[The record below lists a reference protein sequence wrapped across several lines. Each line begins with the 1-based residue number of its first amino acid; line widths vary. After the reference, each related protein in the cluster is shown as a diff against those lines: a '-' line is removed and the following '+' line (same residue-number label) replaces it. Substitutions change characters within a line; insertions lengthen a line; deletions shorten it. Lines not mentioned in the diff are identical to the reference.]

1 MAIKEFEF
9 QQNCIQDI
17 INKFEEQPIVYLNGD
32 SGTGKTTISQ
42 QVELPNYEKLYLVG
56 DPTIFLTDLGVFK
69 RSSLFNFQ
77 EGIKKALDVT
87 EVLASLF
94 PPAQVGISKVNE
106 TLNIDSEFILKELHG
121 NRNILLII
129 DNYLQIDILSQSLIS
144 QVVEEIRCFP
154 RIKILFVGN
163 NEKRN
168 TILIPPLS
176 INDLEKLGFDKNS
189 TINKVPLNILL
200 YLSKNH
206 NVSNVASYPQ
216 IIDYLNADFLK
227 KIRKFEENSLEKFI
241 LEVVYLYSGSGSNEW
256 VDIATIVTYL
266 IQKKITR
273 IDALIDSLIS
283 LFLLEIDS
291 SDKFIR
297 FNTLYN
303 SIRIGNFL
311 SSNLEEELNGYIDYI
326 EQFAPFS
333 YFDKFQAYSLIGNYD
348 LTEKN
353 ALQCYLQFS
362 LEQGKEFIPTKVKEY
377 LKKLNTPI
385 VSVVVESLELYT
397 NNIYDKSFHLTDS
410 FIENLQGSYFPYPIE
425 IIGNLFYL
433 RALSLARAI
442 TQEPGTLYIS
452 NEHIKSIQMISKRV
466 KNINSELYL
475 RLKKAELILKID
487 SKSLF
492 DKKGF
497 KKDFDVI
504 VGEYD
509 FKITSSLARYKKY
522 WQKELSILFSL
533 VGMIDLDVDKEEY
546 ILRRSFHILNSQK
559 EFLPKSYIRAASNY
573 AATNFKKGDYQN
585 AINISERVLEFI
597 DYKGE
602 VLNWGVVPQ
611 LHMIY
616 MAFNGQDIKQ
626 QFGKFNDL
634 IWNIPEALG
643 KLHEKYICISNHSLL
658 LCAINDSAKQSIEL
672 MELTL
677 EKAPRD
683 NYDRYL
689 FYTNLGALYY
699 LDGNSKKASSYEQ
712 KALEVI
718 EEGIDCL
725 IEKDLIKRNEILQ
738 QIYSGNISSNSKEI
752 LTTIFDSTETKNKFY
767 FKLGFFSD
775 IAYWSN

>member
-17 INKFEEQPIVYLNGD
+17 INKFEEQSIVCLNGD

-42 QVELPNYEKLYLVG
+42 QIELPNYEKSYLVG
-56 DPTIFLTDLGVFK
+56 DPTIFLTDFGVFK
-69 RSSLFNFQ
+69 RSNLFNLQ
-77 EGIKKALDVT
+77 NELKKVLDAT
-87 EVLASLF
+87 EIIASLF
-94 PPAQVGISKVNE
+94 PPVQVGVSKVNE
-106 TLNIDSEFILKELHG
+106 ALSFDPEFVLKELQG
-121 NRNILLII
+121 DRNLLIVI
-129 DNYLQIDILSQSLIS
+129 DNYSLIDILSQTLIS
-144 QVVEEIRCFP
+144 QVIENIRRFP
-154 RIKILFVGN
+154 RIKILFIGID
-163 NEKRN
+163 EKRN
-168 TILIPPLS
+168 TILVPPLT
-176 INDLEKLGFDKNS
+176 INDLDELGLDKNLA
-189 TINKVPLNILL
+189 IEKVPLNILL
-200 YLSKNH
+200 YLSKN
-206 NVSNVASYPQ
+206 NNSSKVTSYSQ
-216 IIDYLNADFLK
+216 TIDYLSNDFSEKLH
-227 KIRKFEENSLEKFI
+227 KIEESSLQKFI
-241 LEVVYLYSGSGSNEW
+241 LEVVYLYSGSGNNEW
-256 VDIATIVTYL
+256 VEVATIVTYL
-266 IQKKITR
+266 IQKKIMH
-273 IDALIDSLIS
+273 IDSLINS
-283 LFLLEIDS
+283 LVSMFLLEINPNG
-291 SDKFIR
+291 KFVR

-303 SIRIGNFL
+303 SIDIGDFL
-311 SSNLEEELNGYIDYI
+311 PNNLEEELNGYIDYI

-333 YFDKFQAYSLIGNYD
+333 YFEKFQAYSLIGNYD
-348 LTEKN
+348 LAEKN

-377 LKKLNTPI
+377 LKKLNTSI

-410 FIENLQGSYFPYPIE
+410 FIENLQGNYFPYPIE

-442 TQEPGTLYIS
+442 TQEPGTMHISKEYIE
-452 NEHIKSIQMISKRV
+452 NTEKISKRV
-466 KNINSELYL
+466 KSINSELYL

-487 SKSLF
+487 SQDLF
-492 DKKGF
+492 EKKEF
-497 KKDFDVI
+497 EKDFDFI
-504 VGEYD
+504 VAEYD
-509 FKITSSLARYKKY
+509 FKIANSLARYKKY

-533 VGMIDLDVDKEEY
+533 VGMIDLDGDKEEY
-546 ILRRSFHILNSQK
+546 ILRRSFHILDSQK

-585 AINISERVLEFI
+585 AVKISEKVLEFI
-597 DYKGE
+597 DYRGE
-602 VLNWGVVPQ
+602 DLNWGVVSL
-611 LHMIY
+611 LHIIY
-616 MAFNGQDIKQ
+616 MVFNGQDIKQ
-626 QFGKFNDL
+626 QFEKFNDL
-634 IWNIPEALG
+634 IWNIPEALE
-643 KLHEKYICISNHSLL
+643 KLHEKYICLSNHSLL
-658 LCAINDSAKQSIEL
+658 LCAINDSPKQSIEL

-718 EEGIDCL
+718 EEGIDYL

-738 QIYSGNISSNSKEI
+738 KIYSGNISSNSKEI